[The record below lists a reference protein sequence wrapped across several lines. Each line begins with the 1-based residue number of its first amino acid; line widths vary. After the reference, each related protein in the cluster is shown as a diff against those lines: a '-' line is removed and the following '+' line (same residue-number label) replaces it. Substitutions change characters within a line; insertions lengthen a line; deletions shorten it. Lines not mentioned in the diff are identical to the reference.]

1 MIIEK
6 NILGIKRKPTRFL
19 SIFLI
24 FILNIFF
31 SINVFPQTLTVSSSQ
46 LNFGN
51 AFENAPD
58 SLQLIIYNNM
68 GKTVDVTGIKF
79 YNTYGAPAFSASA
92 TGFSISD
99 GSSNTIWIKFSP
111 MHNIFHNSEMIIE
124 NNGLRGYVNVDLTGQ
139 GKYSNT
145 YYNLTENLSE
155 EALKSSLHSITSTNY
170 NSLTYNPARDSMF
183 MVIDNQAVNGQGA
196 SQNTIEGVYTGVL
209 AVGYIDR
216 SDCQTNFSFN
226 TEHTFPQSIFSSNEP
241 MRSDL
246 HHLFPTDDA
255 SNNERADNP
264 FGVVTNPTWT
274 QGGSKSNGSIF
285 EPRDQQ
291 KGGTARA
298 MIYFVLRYQNFN
310 GFFTPQETILR
321 TWHKNFPPNQIER
334 TRNDDIYGM
343 QNNRNA
349 FVDYPQFIDRITS
362 ISSASVAPVVSS
374 IDLPQD
380 TIIYGYVAQS
390 VNNIF
395 HFVIV
400 NTGNVN
406 VQLTNFTLSHP
417 GMLSFQTGG
426 SNTTLLPGESSGLD
440 INFFTAVPDSIHGW
454 LTFNT
459 DVPGQS
465 TVTVPIFA
473 NDPVF
478 NYIPE
483 LMQQNI
489 SLFPDPAHDYCF
501 INVPEKFSGGYSI
514 SILDFS
520 GKKTGFFEQK
530 SFQKNMK
537 INLHHFT
544 PGVYFVKFES
554 KINGNIFYKKLLKY

>member
-1 MIIEK
+1 M
-6 NILGIKRKPTRFL
+6 
-19 SIFLI
+19 
-24 FILNIFF
+24 NIFF
-31 SINVFPQTLTVSSSQ
+31 SINVFAQTLTVSSSQ

-51 AFENAPD
+51 TFENAPD
-58 SLQLIIYNNM
+58 SLQITIYNNM

-79 YNTYGAPAFSASA
+79 YTTYGAPAFSANSS
-92 TGFSISD
+92 GFSIPD
-99 GSSNTIWIKFSP
+99 GASNIIWIKFSP
-111 MHNIFHNSEMIIE
+111 LHNIFHNSEMVIE
-124 NNGLRGYVNVDLTGQ
+124 NNGLRGYVNVDLLGQ

-155 EALKSSLHSITSTNY
+155 ETLKTSLHNIMTSNY
-170 NSLTYNPARDSMF
+170 VNLTYSPARDSMF

-196 SQNTIEGVYTGVL
+196 SQNTIESIYTGTL

-216 SDCQTNFSFN
+216 SDCQANFSFN
-226 TEHTFPQSIFSSNEP
+226 TEHTFPQSIFNSVEP
-241 MRSDL
+241 MKSDL

-291 KGGTARA
+291 KGATARA
-298 MIYFVLRYQNFN
+298 MMYFVLRYANYSS
-310 GFFTPQETILR
+310 FFTSQETILR
-321 TWHKNFPPNQIER
+321 TWHKNFALTQVER
-334 TRNDDIYGM
+334 KRNNDIYGM

-362 ISSASVAPVVSS
+362 ISSTSVAPVVSS

-400 NTGNVN
+400 NNGNVN
-406 VQLTNFTLSHP
+406 VQLSNFTLSHP

-426 SNTTLLPGESSGLD
+426 SNVTLPPGESAGLD
-440 INFFTAVPDSIHGW
+440 INFFTTVPDSIHGW

-465 TVTVPIFA
+465 FISVPVFA

-478 NYIPE
+478 NYVPE
-483 LMQQNI
+483 LSQADI
-489 SLFPDPAHDYCF
+489 SLFPDPVHDFCM
-501 INVPEKFSGGYSI
+501 INLPGNFPGRWSISIFDFAGKETKFSGKETNQNTMI
-514 SILDFS
+514 
-520 GKKTGFFEQK
+520 
-530 SFQKNMK
+530 
-537 INLHHFT
+537 INLQNFT
-544 PGVYFVKFES
+544 PGVYFVKCES